1 MVFCH
6 ADVFQDGMHMARAKH
21 RKVGKTIRRKAEA
34 VSARLRSEVQFA
46 GTHLVKFFRNARKSL
61 TPDLQ
66 IFRDPSRSPAWR
78 NGVRL
83 WARLT
88 LLMSEGY
95 NFDEF
100 YSTQIG
106 NGTAMSRAGSGKY
119 DHLSNRSLLV
129 MVHNLEDSER
139 GALAMRELAARAMH
153 LAIYR
158 QAALGANDAMIRQ
171 NAQPAERV
179 AGEVPVSSIH
189 ERWHREI
196 ETAFA
201 SVREP
206 EPDLERHIA
215 ELSVKP
221 EKKPALKEVSHKAN
235 SPVVVDYA
243 SFDRALP
250 EILPYRAS
258 TRH

>member
-1 MVFCH
+1 
-6 ADVFQDGMHMARAKH
+6 MARARH
-21 RKVGKTIRRKAEA
+21 RTVGRTIRRKAEA
-34 VSARLRSEVQFA
+34 VSARLRSSLHDA
-46 GTHLVKFFRNARKSL
+46 GAKLAKSCRKSKKSL
-61 TPDLQ
+61 TPNFQ

-83 WARLT
+83 WSRLT

-95 NFDEF
+95 NFEEF

-106 NGTAMSRAGSGKY
+106 SGTAMARAGSGKY
-119 DHLSNRSLLV
+119 DHLSNRSLLA
-129 MVHNLEDSER
+129 MVHNLEDGER
-139 GALAMRELAARAMH
+139 GALAMRELAARAVH
-153 LAIYR
+153 LAVYR
-158 QAALGANDAMIRQ
+158 QAALGAADAMLAQ

-179 AGEVPVSSIH
+179 EGEVPVSSIH

-221 EKKPALKEVSHKAN
+221 KKQPAVKETAQKSKP
-235 SPVVVDYA
+235 PVLVDYA